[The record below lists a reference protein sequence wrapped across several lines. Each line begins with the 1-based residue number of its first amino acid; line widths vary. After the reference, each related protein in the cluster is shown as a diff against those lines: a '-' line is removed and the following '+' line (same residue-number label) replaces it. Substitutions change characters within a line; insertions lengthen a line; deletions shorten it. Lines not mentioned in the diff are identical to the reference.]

1 MKTQFK
7 PENGGGSVRPAS
19 VARRGAAGAGF
30 GLPVLDTYKQFAQ
43 PNTGAAS
50 SPIRVQKNTPV
61 LSMPLTPWNE
71 GFEAGRVG
79 IQTCPYPVGTSAGWA
94 WSSGYIE
101 GAANAKSTR

>member
-1 MKTQFK
+1 MKTQYSGQR
-7 PENGGGSVRPAS
+7 EGLHAGGAPATP
-19 VARRGAAGAGF
+19 RAGPLA
-30 GLPVLDTYKQFAQ
+30 PSVLDTYKQSAQ
-43 PNTGAAS
+43 VSTGAAS
-50 SPIRVQKNTPV
+50 SPIPDLKNTRYYAMSV
-61 LSMPLTPWNE
+61 VPWNE